1 MQLQLP
7 IVKVLR
13 LRQLL
18 QLLGLLLLK
27 LLMTRKLPP
36 PPLQLATPF
45 LQALLMIPLFPSLI
59 PVLLRLR
66 SHPAACQSARR
77 RTRRRQRAELERAR
91 ARAPPRRSGMAAVSR
106 GASAPADSADDWG
119 RRSPEPSPG
128 EVVLRAHAVAPP
140 HAQSRRLAE
149 ALAAAA
155 ARYAGAWRRW
165 CGGASLRM
173 QPGCRP

>member
-1 MQLQLP
+1 MSDATLADP
-7 IVKVLR
+7 
-13 LRQLL
+13 
-18 QLLGLLLLK
+18 
-27 LLMTRKLPP
+27 
-36 PPLQLATPF
+36 LATPF
-45 LQALLMIPLFPSLI
+45 LQALLTIPILPSRR
-59 PVLLRLR
+59 PYLLRLR
-66 SHPAACQSARR
+66 SQPAACQSTRR

-155 ARYAGAWRRW
+155 AQAGATLAALDPASVGATKRLLLHGRRDLVDT
-165 CGGASLRM
+165 ALDRESAAVRALRAARA
-173 QPGCRP
+173 GD